1 MQKKKKPQLSN
12 KKILLLTVC
21 VLLLGAIMLVASILL
36 TPSPDAGKK
45 VTKKQ
50 AEPVTELSQP
60 VAENTQKNDSAVS
73 GKEENDAKAGQAA
86 SSAQQK
92 TAEPVKT
99 AESAKT
105 TEPEKKSE
113 PEKAAESVKKT
124 EPAKPAEQPKTL
136 KKGSG
141 KIAFVFDDA
150 GHNTTQLTPFLE
162 LPFPATVAV
171 LPKLVHS
178 ADAADM
184 TRATKDKELILHQ
197 PMQAVNLS
205 TDPGPGA
212 VTPDMAPSEI
222 RALIRENIAEV
233 GPVKGVN
240 NHEGSFIT
248 ADEMKIGPVLDV
260 CLDEGIWFLDSRTN
274 SATVVPDAS
283 KARGMTL
290 YERDIFLDN
299 SQERADIIAMVEQ
312 GLSIADKKGYV
323 IMIGHVWSKELAA
336 ILKELYPELVE
347 RGYSFST
354 VSDLF

>member
-1 MQKKKKPQLSN
+1 MPKKQKPQFSN

-21 VLLLGAIMLVASILL
+21 VLLLGAIMLIASILL
-36 TPSPDAGKK
+36 TPSPDGEAKSAKK
-45 VTKKQ
+45 EKTAAEQPVQTEEKVSVASENEAESTVKPVEKQ
-50 AEPVTELSQP
+50 AEP
-60 VAENTQKNDSAVS
+60 
-73 GKEENDAKAGQAA
+73 
-86 SSAQQK
+86 
-92 TAEPVKT
+92 
-99 AESAKT
+99 
-105 TEPEKKSE
+105 EKK
-113 PEKAAESVKKT
+113 A
-124 EPAKPAEQPKTL
+124 EPAKPAEPEKKAEPAKTSEPEKTAEPEKKVEPAKPSEPPKKQL

-150 GHNTTQLTPFLE
+150 GHNITQLTPFLQ

-171 LPKLVHS
+171 LPQLAHS
-178 ADAADM
+178 ADAADA
-184 TRATKDKELILHQ
+184 TRATKNKELILHQ

-212 VTPDMAPSEI
+212 VTPDMTPSEI
-222 RALIRENIAEV
+222 RALIRANIAEV

-274 SATVVPDAS
+274 SATVVPDAA
-283 KARGMTL
+283 KARGMKL

-323 IMIGHVWSKELAA
+323 IMIGHVWSKELAS
-336 ILKELYPELVE
+336 ILSGLYPELVE
-347 RGYSFST
+347 RGYTFST
-354 VSDLF
+354 VSDLW

>member
-1 MQKKKKPQLSN
+1 MAKKQKPRQSPKKV
-12 KKILLLTVC
+12 LLLTVC
-21 VLLLGAIMLVASILL
+21 ILLLGTIMLLASILL
-36 TPSPDAGKK
+36 TPSVDDAVRSSEKQSEPVAKIEQPAEDELPESDQVTLETKPEEKK
-45 VTKKQ
+45 TSSSEQQKP
-50 AEPVTELSQP
+50 AEPVEKTEP
-60 VAENTQKNDSAVS
+60 
-73 GKEENDAKAGQAA
+73 AKPA
-86 SSAQQK
+86 
-92 TAEPVKT
+92 
-99 AESAKT
+99 
-105 TEPEKKSE
+105 EPEKKPE
-113 PEKAAESVKKT
+113 PAQPAVPEKKT
-124 EPAKPAEQPKTL
+124 EPAKPAEQPQKQL

-150 GHNTTQLTPFLE
+150 GHNTTQLIPFLE

-171 LPKLVHS
+171 LPKLAHS
-178 ADAADM
+178 ADAAEL
-184 TRATKDKELILHQ
+184 TRATANKELILHQ

-274 SATVVPDAS
+274 SATVVPDAAQ
-283 KARGMTL
+283 ARGMKL

-323 IMIGHVWSKELAA
+323 IMIGHVWSKDLAA
-336 ILKELYPELVE
+336 ILEELYPELVE
-347 RGYSFST
+347 RGYTFAK

>member
-1 MQKKKKPQLSN
+1 MPKKQKPQFSN

-21 VLLLGAIMLVASILL
+21 VLLLGTIMLIASILL
-36 TPSPDAGKK
+36 TPSPEGDGG
-45 VTKKQ
+45 VSRKQ
-50 AEPVTELSQP
+50 EKP
-60 VAENTQKNDSAVS
+60 VAELQSQPKDERAAVEKDSENVTASPETSS
-73 GKEENDAKAGQAA
+73 GKQEEPAKKEPEKNGEKLADAGQDEKSAEKAA
-86 SSAQQK
+86 
-92 TAEPVKT
+92 
-99 AESAKT
+99 
-105 TEPEKKSE
+105 EPEKKAQ
-113 PEKAAESVKKT
+113 PEKTVGKK
-124 EPAKPAEQPKTL
+124 ETL
-136 KKGSG
+136 FKKGSG

-171 LPKLVHS
+171 LPQLAHS
-178 ADAADM
+178 ADAANA
-184 TRATKDKELILHQ
+184 TRAAKNKELILHQ

-233 GPVKGVN
+233 GPVKGIN

-274 SATVVPDAS
+274 SATVVPDAA
-283 KARGMTL
+283 KARGMKF

-323 IMIGHVWSKELAA
+323 IMIGHVWSKDLAA
-336 ILKELYPELVE
+336 ILKEIYPELVE
-347 RGYSFST
+347 SGYTFST
-354 VSDLF
+354 VSELF

>member
-1 MQKKKKPQLSN
+1 MPKKQKPQFSN

-21 VLLLGAIMLVASILL
+21 VLLLGTIMLIASILL
-36 TPSPDAGKK
+36 TPSPDGAAKVAKK
-45 VTKKQ
+45 EKPAAEQQVKTEDKVPESSEKDIEIDVKPAEKPAESVKPQDKDVSAEKQ
-50 AEPVTELSQP
+50 AEPAK
-60 VAENTQKNDSAVS
+60 VAEPEK
-73 GKEENDAKAGQAA
+73 KETA
-86 SSAQQK
+86 K
-92 TAEPVKT
+92 TAEPEKKQ
-99 AESAKT
+99 ESAKQ
-105 TEPEKKSE
+105 PEK
-113 PEKAAESVKKT
+113 
-124 EPAKPAEQPKTL
+124 QL

-150 GHNTTQLTPFLE
+150 GHNITQLTPFLE

-171 LPKLVHS
+171 LPKLAHS
-178 ADAADM
+178 ADAAAA
-184 TRATKDKELILHQ
+184 TRAASKKELILHQ

-222 RALIRENIAEV
+222 RALIRENITEV

-274 SATVVPDAS
+274 SATVVPDAA
-283 KARGMTL
+283 KARGMKL

-299 SQERADIIAMVEQ
+299 SQERTDIIAMVEQ

-323 IMIGHVWSKELAA
+323 IMIGHVWSKELAS
-336 ILKELYPELVE
+336 ILKELYPELIE
-347 RGYSFST
+347 RGYTFST
-354 VSDLF
+354 VSDLW

>member
-1 MQKKKKPQLSN
+1 MAKKQKPQISN
-12 KKILLLTVC
+12 KKILLLTVSI
-21 VLLLGAIMLVASILL
+21 LLLGTIMLLASILL
-36 TPSPDAGKK
+36 TPSSDSFT
-45 VTKKQ
+45 VSSEKQ
-50 AEPVTELSQP
+50 QEPVAGLNQP
-60 VAENTQKNDSAVS
+60 SRNETDTVPETQP
-73 GKEENDAKAGQAA
+73 
-86 SSAQQK
+86 
-92 TAEPVKT
+92 EPEPPAPVT
-99 AESAKT
+99 Q
-105 TEPEKKSE
+105 PEKKPE
-113 PEKAAESVKKT
+113 ITQPEKKPEPARPAEPQEAPEKKV
-124 EPAKPAEQPKTL
+124 EPAKPAEPPAKVL

-150 GHNTTQLTPFLE
+150 GHNITQLTPFLN

-171 LPKLVHS
+171 LPKLAHS
-178 ADAADM
+178 ADAAAA
-184 TRATKDKELILHQ
+184 TRATSNKELILHQ

-212 VTPDMAPSEI
+212 ITPDMAPSEI
-222 RALIRENIAEV
+222 RALVSDNIAEV

-274 SATVVPDAS
+274 SATVAPDAA
-283 KARGMTL
+283 KARGMKL

-299 SQERADIIAMVEQ
+299 SQERADIIAMIEQ

-323 IMIGHVWSKELAA
+323 IMIGHVWSKDLAA
-336 ILKELYPELVE
+336 ILEELYPELVE

-354 VSDLF
+354 VSGL

>member
-1 MQKKKKPQLSN
+1 M
-12 KKILLLTVC
+12 LL
-21 VLLLGAIMLVASILL
+21 ASILL
-36 TPSPDAGKK
+36 TPPADGGVKASKK
-45 VTKKQ
+45 K
-50 AEPVTELSQP
+50 AEPVTKVEQP
-60 VAENTQKNDSAVS
+60 AEEKKD
-73 GKEENDAKAGQAA
+73 
-86 SSAQQK
+86 
-92 TAEPVKT
+92 EPVKP
-99 AESAKT
+99 AEPEKKTTPPVEEKKAEEPAPQKVEPAKPVQSEPKPET
-105 TEPEKKSE
+105 QKKTEPEKQSE
-113 PEKAAESVKKT
+113 PVKPV
-124 EPAKPAEQPKTL
+124 EPPKKQL

-150 GHNTTQLTPFLE
+150 GHNTTQLTPFLQ

-171 LPKLVHS
+171 LPQLAHS
-178 ADAADM
+178 ADAAAA

-212 VTPDMAPSEI
+212 VTPDMTPSEI
-222 RALIRENIAEV
+222 RTLIRENIAEV

-274 SATVVPDAS
+274 SATVVPDAA
-283 KARGMTL
+283 KARGMKL

-299 SQERADIIAMVEQ
+299 SQERADILAMVEQ

-323 IMIGHVWSKELAA
+323 IMIGHVWSKDLAA

-347 RGYSFST
+347 RGYTFST
-354 VSDLF
+354 VSELF

>member
-1 MQKKKKPQLSN
+1 MAKKQQPRLSN
-12 KKILLLTVC
+12 KKIILLAAC
-21 VLLLGAIMLVASILL
+21 ILLLGAIMLLASIFLA
-36 TPSPDAGKK
+36 PSADEGTASPET
-45 VTKKQ
+45 VQET
-50 AEPVTELSQP
+50 VP
-60 VAENTQKNDSAVS
+60 VAEIEQPETKSDSAATQKNVVPETQKETEKPAV
-73 GKEENDAKAGQAA
+73 
-86 SSAQQK
+86 
-92 TAEPVKT
+92 
-99 AESAKT
+99 
-105 TEPEKKSE
+105 PEKK
-113 PEKAAESVKKT
+113 A
-124 EPAKPAEQPKTL
+124 EPAKPAEPVKPVEPQKKQL

-150 GHNTTQLTPFLE
+150 GHNVTQLTPFLN

-171 LPKLVHS
+171 LPKLAHS
-178 ADAADM
+178 ADAANA
-184 TRATKDKELILHQ
+184 TRATKNKELILHQ
-197 PMQAVNLS
+197 PMQAINLS

-274 SATVVPDAS
+274 SATVVPDAA
-283 KARGMTL
+283 KARGMKL

-299 SQERADIIAMVEQ
+299 SQERADIIEMVEK

-336 ILKELYPELVE
+336 ILEELYPELVE
-347 RGYSFST
+347 RGYTFST
-354 VSDLF
+354 VSDL

>member
-1 MQKKKKPQLSN
+1 MAKKQQPRQSP
-12 KKILLLTVC
+12 KKIFLLTVC
-21 VLLLGAIMLVASILL
+21 ILLLGSIMLLASILL
-36 TPSPDAGKK
+36 SPSAEGGKPSE
-45 VTKKQ
+45 KQ
-50 AEPVTELSQP
+50 AEPVAQLEPQIEEPSESGPSAAETKPEEKQVTP
-60 VAENTQKNDSAVS
+60 VE
-73 GKEENDAKAGQAA
+73 
-86 SSAQQK
+86 QQK
-92 TAEPVKT
+92 PAEP
-99 AESAKT
+99 E
-105 TEPEKKSE
+105 
-113 PEKAAESVKKT
+113 KKT
-124 EPAKPAEQPKTL
+124 EPAKPAEPEKKTEPAQPATPEKKTEPVQPAEQPQKQL

-171 LPKLVHS
+171 LPKLAHS
-178 ADAADM
+178 ADAAAL
-184 TRATKDKELILHQ
+184 TRATNNKELILHQ

-233 GPVKGVN
+233 APVKGVN

-274 SATVVPDAS
+274 SATVVPDAA
-283 KARGMTL
+283 KARGMKL

-323 IMIGHVWSKELAA
+323 IMIGHVWSKDLAA
-336 ILKELYPELVE
+336 ILEELYPELVE
-347 RGYSFST
+347 RGYTFST